1 MNVRNF
7 TMVLALVA
15 FSASSVFAQDFFW
28 SLAPLNGGAVQG
40 DLSAEL
46 AVGDTADLYLY
57 YNTANSE
64 LDTGGFLDFS
74 TSTAG
79 VINFTDLE
87 TFDFDIEVAG
97 NDVGDR
103 WGDSFGPGEVDAT
116 NPELATFNAFAV
128 TNGDGILDQ
137 NTGPVFLDTG
147 YDADAD
153 AFLFGR
159 VGIEVVGEG
168 VTDINIAVGDGLIV
182 HDNVALSPSFGAGTI
197 TGVGGDAIPEP
208 TTAGLLAMGLVG
220 LVARRRR

>member
-28 SLAPLNGGAVQG
+28 SLAPLNGGAIQG

-79 VINFTDLE
+79 VINFTDLA
-87 TFDFDIEVAG
+87 TFDFDIVAA
-97 NDVGDR
+97 NTDVGNR
-103 WGDSFGPGEVDAT
+103 WGDSGPGEVDPA
-116 NPELATFNAFAV
+116 NPELATFNAFAR
-128 TNGDGILDQ
+128 G
-137 NTGPVFLDTG
+137 GPWYLEPIHWS
-147 YDADAD
+147 Y
-153 AFLFGR
+153 
-159 VGIEVVGEG
+159 
-168 VTDINIAVGDGLIV
+168 
-182 HDNVALSPSFGAGTI
+182 
-197 TGVGGDAIPEP
+197 IP
-208 TTAGLLAMGLVG
+208 
-220 LVARRRR
+220 